1 MDAALVSEFRKISTL
16 DLIAAANRERQKW
29 MGSRFELCS
38 IMNVKSGSCSEDC
51 KFCAQ
56 SSRYKTTSPVFPLV
70 SVDEMLHDAERAK
83 MAGAERFGL
92 VASGR
97 NLSNKEIETI
107 AEGIRRI
114 RQNVEIAV
122 CASLGILKKDSLM
135 LLKESGLSRYH
146 HNIETSQE
154 FFPRIAS
161 THLFSDRM
169 ATLKSA
175 GDAGLEVCSGGI
187 IGMGEGEDDRIRM
200 AQVLREADVDS
211 VPLNILV
218 PIAGTPL
225 AGISP
230 LTVEEILRTVAMFRL
245 ILKNKTIRIAAGRE
259 TALKDFQGMAFLAGA
274 NAMMIGGYLTI
285 QGREVAEDHK
295 LVEEVKKLWN
305 G

>member
-1 MDAALVSEFRKISTL
+1 
-16 DLIAAANRERQKW
+16 

-38 IMNVKSGSCSEDC
+38 IMNVKSGLCSEDC

-56 SSRYKTTSPVFPLV
+56 SSRYKTTSPVFPLR

-97 NLSNKEIETI
+97 NLSKKEIESI

-114 RQNVEIAV
+114 RQSVEIAV
-122 CASLGILKKDSLM
+122 CASLGILEKESLL

-146 HNIETSQE
+146 HNIETSPE

-169 ATLKSA
+169 ATLKA
-175 GDAGLEVCSGGI
+175 AREAGLEVCSGGI
-187 IGMGEGEDDRIRM
+187 IGMGEEEEDRIRM

-211 VPLNILV
+211 IPLNILV

-225 AGISP
+225 AGGSP
-230 LTVEEILRTVAMFRL
+230 LSVEKILRAVALFRL